1 MLPYV
6 LLELQA
12 IVDHHPAHLAL
23 VPHGFQGSLRLQL
36 EVKEKG
42 KGILCWECEFPL
54 GLDHVPC
61 GHSLVHSFVVPDQQ
75 ALHVVQIGTQ
85 LAAVGG
91 QT

>member
-1 MLPYV
+1 MVKYDKFIGVTCTCMLPYV

-42 KGILCWECEFPL
+42 KGILCWECEFLKTNILLEGLL
-54 GLDHVPC
+54 GFRVS
-61 GHSLVHSFVVPDQQ
+61 SLAPGPESH
-75 ALHVVQIGTQ
+75 
-85 LAAVGG
+85 
-91 QT
+91 